1 MSFGEKAELEEVVI
15 EVSETDVT
23 VLEREEVTLEVSVSD
38 SENWMERYD
47 DWGVFKPPTIHQ
59 INGTFVR
66 VIVFDERNNAFLI

>member
-23 VLEREEVTLEVSVSD
+23 VSVSD